1 MNLSQPKFVCALA
14 VTVLVSCSTSELAR
28 HSDTGRA
35 SFDRVQN
42 CLANRPA
49 GNLENGTKS
58 QVSFADTTEDIVT
71 TAQKLIETNLREGA
85 VLDQR
90 WYGLKYFG
98 KHQERIF
105 NATKVIFFGGLED
118 DVRQHV
124 AARYVSMDPA
134 EENQDSGDIR
144 LYTGKRR
151 DGTYDVIIVGHNGK
165 EVALKTVIR
174 LLYLSRFADEKTKE
188 KYQGRLVEFKNSL
201 QVFLSSRNPREE
213 FIRFFRM
220 HCIDDPDVV
229 MIGFRGDIRPLLK
242 QEGIGD
248 PESYTDESLRANWY
262 PDANGKKVLLVS
274 IDQDRIF
281 ASRSGGLIEALFAT
295 SSRPPAI
302 VFFGSAGA
310 IDARE
315 LVGKIVAPV
324 TVRNAE
330 PFTRDRHQGGLV
342 DIIRNRA
349 VDDALAKT
357 NHVSVAS
364 VVVETIA
371 WVKRMKDQRVDTVD
385 QELFHIVNAINSS
398 PESAKV
404 RFFAG
409 QIVTDNVSSSTHGA
423 HTLESAQETI
433 SATAEGRRA
442 FFAKVLKTVG
452 ILTNEPE
459 RRRIGVNR
467 RSTSDREGE
476 RLAG

>member
-1 MNLSQPKFVCALA
+1 MNIGQTKFVCALA
-14 VTVLVSCSTSELAR
+14 VTVLVSCSTSELAK
-28 HSDTGRA
+28 HYDTGRA

-49 GNLENGTKS
+49 GNLENATKS

-71 TAQKLIETNLREGA
+71 TAQKVIETNLREGA

-134 EENQDSGDIR
+134 EENQDSGNIR

-151 DGTYDVIIVGHNGK
+151 DETYDVIIVGHNGR
-165 EVALKTVIR
+165 EVALKTMIR

-188 KYQGRLVEFKNSL
+188 KYRGRLVEFKNSL

-220 HCIDDPDVV
+220 HCIDHPDVV
-229 MIGFRGDIRPLLK
+229 MIRFRGDIRPLLK

-248 PESYTDESLRANWY
+248 PECYTDESLRVNWY
-262 PDANGKKVLLVS
+262 PDANGKKVFLVS

-330 PFTRDRHQGGLV
+330 PFARDRHQGGLV
-342 DIIRNRA
+342 HIIRNRA
-349 VDDALAKT
+349 VDDTLAKT
-357 NHVSVAS
+357 N
-364 VVVETIA
+364 VVETTA

-398 PESAKV
+398 PESAKG

-433 SATAEGRRA
+433 SATAESRRA
-442 FFAKVLKTVG
+442 FLSRVLKALGVLNSETDRSG
-452 ILTNEPE
+452 T
-459 RRRIGVNR
+459 GVNR
-467 RSTSDREGE
+467 
-476 RLAG
+476 